1 MRGNPQPG
9 RHPADL
15 TEGTVGLGIRIG
27 TNVAAMTAQRH
38 LANATARV
46 TRSMERLS
54 SGLRINRAADDP
66 AGLAISERLRGQMRA
81 LDVAGRNAADGISLL
96 QVADGGLESVGDLL
110 IRLNELA
117 EQAMTGTVSDEQRGF
132 LDIEFQALVD
142 EIDRIS
148 VAVTFNGV
156 RLLDGSGGN
165 PGVQVGTGSDEG
177 SQIPLGLSG
186 SFSAASLGLDGLSLA
201 GDPASWTVQPLTAL
215 AAARQKVS
223 AGRASFGAS
232 QNRLESTIRMV
243 QNQRENLAAADS
255 RIRDVDYAA
264 ELSELTSAQILQQ
277 MAVAILA
284 QAQRQPAL
292 ALRLLGIK

>member
-1 MRGNPQPG
+1 
-9 RHPADL
+9 
-15 TEGTVGLGIRIG
+15 LGIRIG

-54 SGLRINRAADDP
+54 SGLRINRSADDP
-66 AGLAISERLRGQMRA
+66 AGLAISEKLRGQMRTF
-81 LDVAGRNAADGISLL
+81 DVAGRNAADGISLL
-96 QVADGGLESVGDLL
+96 QVADGGLESIGDLL
-110 IRLNELA
+110 LRLNELA

-142 EIDRIS
+142 EIDRIAAS
-148 VAVTFNGV
+148 MAFNGV
-156 RLLDGSGGN
+156 RLLDGSGGQ
-165 PGVQVGTGSDEG
+165 PDVQVGTGSDAG
-177 SQIPLGLSG
+177 SRIPLELSG
-186 SFSAASLGLDGLSLA
+186 SFTAASLGLDSLSLA
-201 GDPASWTVQPLTAL
+201 GDPSSWAEQPLTAL
-215 AAARQKVS
+215 ADALQMVS

-232 QNRLESTIRMV
+232 QNRLETTIRLV
-243 QNQRENLAAADS
+243 QNQHENLAAANS
-255 RIRDVDYAA
+255 RIRDIDYAA

-292 ALRLLGIK
+292 ALRLMGIK